1 MEQVEIELEIELF
14 LYSKIQVNFRISKF
28 KHIWEEKCYDGL
40 LALVKLN
47 LFRLKTARHLV
58 DASGVNF
65 IIFCFIN

>member
-14 LYSKIQVNFRISKF
+14 LYSKIQVNFGISKF
-28 KHIWEEKCYDGL
+28 KHIWEGKFYDGL

-58 DASGVNF
+58 VHLALILLYFVL
-65 IIFCFIN
+65 